1 MIKAGGVAG
10 WERAGWALAW
20 WGVVGWWGGKGLE
33 GAARGPRGGGG
44 TCMFIPKII
53 RRNRVECRSG
63 AEYQGKNPV
72 FFTGFFPW
80 RYRIFPRCT
89 FFPRKKSGK
98 IELVVFGTMTG
109 H

>member
-1 MIKAGGVAG
+1 MGTG
-10 WERAGWALAW
+10 WMGTGLVGCG
-20 WGVVGWWGGKGLE
+20 GVVGGKGA
-33 GAARGPRGGGG
+33 GRGPRGGGG